1 MTQGFPTAT
10 LFVLLF
16 LMGFG
21 EKISLHFKE
30 QFILELSQVNF
41 ICMPKQLYGKACL
54 NAASIQTIG
63 DCGKERN
70 SKPAMQQV

>member
-41 ICMPKQLYGKACL
+41 VYAKAAL
-54 NAASIQTIG
+54 WKIMS
-63 DCGKERN
+63 
-70 SKPAMQQV
+70 